1 MENRSDSW
9 INGSSRLENAVGK
22 KMADNIL
29 LEGYGRELVYTN
41 YGGST
46 SSVSLDMLGNVR

>member
-1 MENRSDSW
+1 MSDSW